1 MQAVSQMSLDR
12 FRIRRA
18 VSADHD
24 DLIDIWVRAVRATH
38 GSLDEAAIQ
47 ELLAAVCHSAL
58 SNIELWILCP
68 RWSGPVG
75 FMGLRGASVEALFI
89 APEWIGLGGG
99 TRLLNHA
106 RALKGRLRVEVN
118 RQNPGATRF
127 YRACGFEIV
136 DRFDMD
142 SDGKPYPILKMRQ
155 AV

>member
-18 VSADHD
+18 VPADHD
-24 DLIDIWVRAVRATH
+24 AIRDIWLRAVRVPH
-38 GSLDEAAIQ
+38 EFRGRGS
-47 ELLAAVCHSAL
+47 VL
-58 SNIELWILCP
+58 SSFELWVLCP

-75 FMGLRGASVEALFI
+75 FMGLSGASVEALFI

-99 TRLLNHA
+99 SRLLNHA
-106 RALKGRLRVEVN
+106 RAMKGRLRVELSE
-118 RQNPGATRF
+118 RNPGAARF
-127 YRACGFEIV
+127 YLACGFEVV

-142 SDGKPYPILKMRQ
+142 GDGGGPSPMVRMRQ